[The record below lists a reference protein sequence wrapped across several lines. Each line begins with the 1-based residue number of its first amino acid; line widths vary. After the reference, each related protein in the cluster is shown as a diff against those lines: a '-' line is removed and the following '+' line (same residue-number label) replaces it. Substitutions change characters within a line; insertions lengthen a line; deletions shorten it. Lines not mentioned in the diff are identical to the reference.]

1 MSSLAYL
8 ISSLCL
14 HFEFAAYQRTCCGRL
29 FLVNHMMSP
38 SEVPVRT
45 KPNRLEPRRP
55 TPAYITKAWNK
66 LQTNV

>member
-8 ISSLCL
+8 VSSLCL
-14 HFEFAAYQRTCCGRL
+14 HFEFAAYQLANMLRRL
-29 FLVNHMMSP
+29 FLAKR

-66 LQTNV
+66 LPTNV